1 VEQESGSIIEGIPT
15 VFGEFPITISATN
28 AAGTTSATLML
39 TVHDSPL
46 ALKLLN
52 ISTRAAVLTGDK
64 VLIGGFIVTGN
75 EPKRVVLRAIGPS
88 LPVFGIT
95 SPLLD
100 PVIELHEEGG
110 TILTNDNWKDSQ
122 QTEIEAAG
130 FAPADDRES
139 AFRHSLPRGLSGDC
153 EWEGRQDRSGR

>member
-88 LPVFGIT
+88 LPVFG
-95 SPLLD
+95 L
-100 PVIELHEEGG
+100 PVHSWIQSLSYMR
-110 TILTNDNWKDSQ
+110 K
-122 QTEIEAAG
+122 AA
-130 FAPADDRES
+130 
-139 AFRHSLPRGLSGDC
+139 LS
-153 EWEGRQDRSGR
+153 